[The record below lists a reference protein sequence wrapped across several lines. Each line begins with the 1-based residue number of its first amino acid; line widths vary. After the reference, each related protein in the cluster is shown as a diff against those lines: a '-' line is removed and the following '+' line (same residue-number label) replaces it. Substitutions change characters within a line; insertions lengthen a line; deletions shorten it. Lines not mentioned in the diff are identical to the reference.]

1 MWIILLGF
9 LVGIAVGVLSP
20 YTFPIVYARY
30 LSIAVLAALDTA
42 FGGLRAS
49 LENNYDNGV
58 FMTGFFTNAL
68 LAAGLVYLGD
78 RIGVD
83 NLYLA
88 GVAAMG
94 IRMFNNLGYIRR
106 GLFTHWGLLR
116 KKDAPPVQAPHS
128 DATAYKG

>member
-1 MWIILLGF
+1 MWIILVGF
-9 LVGIAVGVLSP
+9 VVGVLLGVVSP
-20 YTFPIVYARY
+20 FTIPVIYARY

-42 FGGLRAS
+42 FGGLKSS
-49 LENNYDNGV
+49 LEGTYDNGI
-58 FMTGFFTNAL
+58 FMTGFFTNGL

-94 IRMFNNLGYIRR
+94 IRMFNNLGFIRR
-106 GLFTHWGLLR
+106 ALFTRWGLLR
-116 KKDAPPVQAPHS
+116 NKEQRTSAKA
-128 DATAYKG
+128 

>member
-1 MWIILLGF
+1 MWIILVGF
-9 LVGIAVGVLSP
+9 IVGIVLGVLSP
-20 YTFPIVYARY
+20 FTLPIVYARY
-30 LSIAVLAALDTA
+30 LSIAVLAALDTS

-49 LENNYDNGV
+49 LEGKYDNGV
-58 FMTGFFTNAL
+58 FITGFFTNAL

-94 IRMFNNLGYIRR
+94 IRMFQNLGIIRR
-106 GLFTHWGLLR
+106 ALFNKWSLL
-116 KKDAPPVQAPHS
+116 KKRLGAASSASADGMHE
-128 DATAYKG
+128 

>member
-1 MWIILLGF
+1 MWIIPVGF
-9 LVGIAVGVLSP
+9 IVGVVLGVISP
-20 YTFPIVYARY
+20 FTFPVIYARY

-42 FGGLRAS
+42 FGGLKSS
-49 LENNYDNGV
+49 LEGTYDNGV

-68 LAAGLVYLGD
+68 LAAGLVFLGD

-94 IRMFNNLGYIRR
+94 IRMFNNLGFIRR
-106 GLFTHWGLLR
+106 ALFTRWGLLR
-116 KKDAPPVQAPHS
+116 NKQQNSGSSSGSHMNI
-128 DATAYKG
+128 